1 MLRHA
6 AQAALN
12 FIIHFLR
19 QSSKFR
25 MPPSATLK
33 HRRSSSNTSN
43 DAMATEE
50 EAGSILRSESRHS
63 FQSDTSTI
71 SDTIAPKP
79 SRPFLP
85 PRRQSSLAKSRPPGT
100 PRTPNR
106 VRFDLNAEAI
116 QDANGHVT
124 ASPSTWM
131 ELEDPLDSPGYAN
144 GHGGQRLP
152 LLTGIEAPSVA
163 LANGYD
169 EDFNAEDLLESARP
183 KSSLLNAFM
192 NMANSIM

>member
-1 MLRHA
+1 
-6 AQAALN
+6 
-12 FIIHFLR
+12 
-19 QSSKFR
+19 

-33 HRRSSSNTSN
+33 HRRSSSNIGN
-43 DAMATEE
+43 DVMATEE
-50 EAGSILRSESRHS
+50 EAESILHNDTRPS

-71 SDTIAPKP
+71 SDIVAPKP
-79 SRPFLP
+79 NRPSFLP
-85 PRRQSSLAKSRPPGT
+85 RRESSLAKSRPPGT

-106 VRFDLNAEAI
+106 VRFDLNGGEAPR
-116 QDANGHVT
+116 HVDSHIT
-124 ASPSTWM
+124 ASPTTWM

-163 LANGYD
+163 VANGYD

-183 KSSLLNAFM
+183 KSGLLNAFM